1 MKTTVWRHHVW
12 TNRLQTALL
21 VLVLLGIS
29 GLAGSLLLGQIGLW
43 IALLVSLIALVFE
56 PAAAARLT
64 LRLYRARP
72 IDPFEAPGLWRVL
85 RELAERAGLPAVP
98 APYYVPSRVCNAFTV
113 GGAKSSAIA
122 VTDGLL
128 SQLSM
133 RELVGVLA
141 HEVAHIAHGDLR
153 VMGLADSVS
162 RLTSVFA
169 LTGQILLLLALPW
182 LLAGGEIL
190 EVNWLALLL
199 LLLSPHLALLAQLGL
214 SRVREFDADL
224 KAAALTGDPEGLALA
239 LARIERASH
248 SWLSILLPGW
258 SNPEPSWLRTHPA
271 TVERIRRLR
280 ALASSSVR
288 PGLWLPETPAV
299 GSITRL
305 IGIQAPR
312 WYVGGL
318 WR

>member
-1 MKTTVWRHHVW
+1 MQTAVWRRHRW
-12 TNRLQTALL
+12 ANRVQTILL

-29 GLAGSLLLGQIGLW
+29 GLAGSLLLGSIGLW
-43 IALLVSLIALVFE
+43 IAVLASLIALVFE
-56 PAAAARLT
+56 PTAAARLT
-64 LRLYRARP
+64 LRLYHARL

-113 GGAKSSAIA
+113 GSAKNSAIA

-128 SQLSM
+128 NQLST

-141 HEVAHIAHGDLR
+141 HETAHIAHGDLR

-162 RLTSVFA
+162 RLTSLFA

-239 LARIERASH
+239 LARIERASR

-258 SNPEPSWLRTHPA
+258 GNPEPSWLRTHPA
-271 TVERIRRLR
+271 TAERIRRLR
-280 ALASSSVR
+280 ALASSPAR
-288 PGLWLPETPAV
+288 PGLWPAEKPEGGFIARPAT
-299 GSITRL
+299 IR
-305 IGIQAPR
+305 APR
-312 WYVGGL
+312 WYVSGL

>member
-1 MKTTVWRHHVW
+1 MKTAIWRRHVW
-12 TNRLQTALL
+12 TNRFQTVLL
-21 VLVLLGIS
+21 ILVLLGIS

-43 IALLVSLIALVFE
+43 IALLASLIALVFE

-72 IDPFEAPGLWRVL
+72 IDPFEAPGIWRVL
-85 RELAERAGLPAVP
+85 RELAERAGLPVVP
-98 APYYVPSRVCNAFTV
+98 TPYYVPSLVCNAFTV
-113 GGAKSSAIA
+113 GHAKSSAIA

-128 SQLSM
+128 SQLST
-133 RELVGVLA
+133 REFVGVLA

-162 RLTSVFA
+162 RLTSLFA
-169 LTGQILLLLALPW
+169 LIGQILLLLALPW
-182 LLAGGEIL
+182 LLTGGHAL
-190 EVNWLALLL
+190 EVNWLALLV

-239 LARIERASH
+239 LAHIERASR

-258 SNPEPSWLRTHPA
+258 GNPEPSWLRTHPA
-271 TVERIRRLR
+271 TAERIRRLR
-280 ALASSSVR
+280 ALASSPAR
-288 PGLWLPETPAV
+288 PGLWLAETPSA
-299 GSITRL
+299 GFITRPTPVRM
-305 IGIQAPR
+305 PR